1 MSYESPSLVSHVH
14 PLLIIISG
22 PSGVGKDA
30 TLARM
35 KKAGLLFHYVV
46 TATTRPKRP
55 GEKDGVDYRFLSE
68 DQFHQMAETKQ
79 FLEWA
84 KVYGNYYGVPK
95 EEIKEALKRGQD
107 VIVKVDVQ
115 GAATIKQILP
125 DAVFI
130 FLIPPS
136 TEELA
141 NRLKRRQSQPSAE
154 LNLRLNK
161 AREEMESLSLF
172 DYVVVNYTDKLDLAV
187 SQINAIVTAEKCR
200 AKPRAVRL

>member
-1 MSYESPSLVSHVH
+1 MSFEKP

-30 TLARM
+30 ALTRM
-35 KKAGLLFHYVV
+35 KKAGLPFHYVV

-68 DQFHQMAETKQ
+68 DQFHQMTETKQ

-136 TEELA
+136 TEDLA

-200 AKPRAVRL
+200 AEPRAVRL

>member
-1 MSYESPSLVSHVH
+1 M
-14 PLLIIISG
+14 LIVVSG

-35 KKAGLLFHYVV
+35 KESGLPLHYVV

-55 GEKDGVDYRFLSE
+55 GEKDGVDYHFLSE
-68 DQFHQMAETKQ
+68 DEFQQRIKKRRF
-79 FLEWA
+79 FEWA
-84 KVYGNYYGVPK
+84 KVYDNYYGVPEK
-95 EEIKEALKRGQD
+95 EIKEALRQGQD

-130 FLIPPS
+130 FLMPPS

-141 NRLKRRQSQPSAE
+141 NRLRQRHGRLLAE
-154 LNLRLNK
+154 LNSRLDK
-161 AREEMESLSLF
+161 AQEEIESLPLF
-172 DYVVVNYTDKLDLAV
+172 DYVVVSHKDKLDVTV
-187 SQINAIVTAEKCR
+187 SEVNAIIIAEKCR
-200 AKPRAVRL
+200 VKPRMLSL